1 MSRHGR
7 RDSCHAPIREALRAC
22 GLRVMDTADLG
33 DDFPD
38 LVTGRHGR
46 TYMLECKDPENGEE
60 TDGQEQARLAW
71 LAKGGGPW
79 VVVHTVAEALAAVG
93 MPIAIG

>member
-1 MSRHGR
+1 MVRHGR

-22 GLRVMDTADLG
+22 GLKVHDLG
-33 DDFPD
+33 DVGHDLPD
-38 LVTGRHGR
+38 LMTGRHGV
-46 TYMLECKDPENGEE
+46 TYLLECKDPKTGKERP
-60 TDGQEQARLAW
+60 GQKDARIAW

-93 MPIAIG
+93 LPIAIG